1 MRPLLLALL
10 LIVCVNAGFSDF
22 KDKVKDFFS
31 GVRIGEKAKH
41 ALEKL
46 KKVFNVTK
54 LLHVKEKLSKVKTKL
69 ATKLLWP
76 KEVQEALAEK
86 LKNLISRKKDKV
98 SPSGDTIDEINQ
110 KSGLQDVMFQGDI
123 ILTERQTDEIIADV
137 EEEVSGNRTKR
148 QAFVD
153 RAYPQTTWQQGVNY
167 FFDSSVGYA
176 LRRIFKKGA
185 DEWSKNTC
193 IDFRENSTAQ
203 DRIRVFMEDGCWS
216 FVGRLGGQ
224 QDLSL
229 GEGCDAVRWA
239 VLHCL
244 IPDQLLK
251 TFARTVRNSRGFAG
265 FTWTFEDLTSLFGR
279 FHMNKAAFCWIPH
292 PYMPDWLD
300 QFAKQTMATNNNYGI
315 PYDFGGIMH
324 YGATSATY
332 NGQPTMVPVD
342 TKYIETLG
350 SPFVSFYE
358 LDMVNKHYKCHG
370 GWEGSGYTVKWVYT
384 KPLRFYQNAIPY

>member
-31 GVRIGEKAKH
+31 GVKIGEKAKK

-54 LLHVKEKLSKVKTKL
+54 LLNVKEKLSKVKAKL

-76 KEVQEALAEK
+76 KEVQEALTEK
-86 LKNLISRKKDKV
+86 LKNLITRKKDKV
-98 SPSGDTIDEINQ
+98 SPMGDSIDEINQ
-110 KSGLQDVMFQGDI
+110 KSGLQDVMFQGDV
-123 ILTERQTDEIIADV
+123 ILTERQVDEFV
-137 EEEVSGNRTKR
+137 EDAEDDSGNRTKR

-153 RAYPQTTWQQGVNY
+153 RAYPRTTWQQGVNY

-185 DEWSKNTC
+185 EEWSKNTC
-193 IDFRENSTAQ
+193 IDFRESSTAQ
-203 DRIRVFMEDGCWS
+203 DKIRVFMEDGCWS
-216 FVGRLGGQ
+216 YVGRVGGQ

-229 GEGCDAVRWA
+229 GEGCDAKVPLNPGEA
-239 VLHCL
+239 
-244 IPDQLLK
+244 PDEVDG
-251 TFARTVRNSRGFAG
+251 FCSNSGYAIYGIMPSAFRKFDSSYAPKV
-265 FTWTFEDLTSLFGR
+265 SI
-279 FHMNKAAFCWIPH
+279 AAHELGHAIGLYH
-292 PYMPDWLD
+292 TQSRYDRDRYITLYSQNVKPDWLD
-300 QFAKQTMATNNNYGI
+300 QFAKQSMATNNNYGI
-315 PYDFGGIMH
+315 PYDWGGIMH

-332 NGQPTMVPVD
+332 NGKPTMVPAD

-370 GWEGSGYTVKWVYT
+370 WLGLT
-384 KPLRFYQNAIPY
+384 Q